1 MDYCSQP
8 KSTKQVANQ
17 QWKTGNAA
25 LLKNFESSIP
35 PVNLENAMWY
45 SSRPDPAKEKPVR
58 VIRNKIHDSAVL
70 KRAAGAQWKPAEG
83 CRYDGL
89 YRVVNAY
96 TAIGKAG
103 FWVCR
108 FHLERLEGQ
117 PPIPETEHFA
127 SKSQKARTSATP
139 YRRPD
144 QRRPKSRPLTLRD
157 LRAPSAND
165 SSLDSHTRSSTEHTD
180 VKQESSSHASSSR
193 VGIVYPTDAQ
203 PEEDMDLDLYLDQ
216 SSPSLSSGDPERDS
230 TEEADWQ
237 QEFSPYAEIAQ
248 PMIVKA
254 EDEEMDLPHDLFFP
268 PSYAGESS
276 EDTDVKQ
283 EFEIVDLCQ
292 EPVPAGAPTGRWE
305 PLPSTWN
312 LQANRWEPS
321 PISGREG

>member
-1 MDYCSQP
+1 M
-8 KSTKQVANQ
+8 
-17 QWKTGNAA
+17 
-25 LLKNFESSIP
+25 
-35 PVNLENAMWY
+35 
-45 SSRPDPAKEKPVR
+45 
-58 VIRNKIHDSAVL
+58 
-70 KRAAGAQWKPAEG
+70 
-83 CRYDGL
+83 
-89 YRVVNAY
+89 
-96 TAIGKAG
+96 
-103 FWVCR
+103 
-108 FHLERLEGQ
+108 
-117 PPIPETEHFA
+117 
-127 SKSQKARTSATP
+127 
-139 YRRPD
+139 
-144 QRRPKSRPLTLRD
+144 
-157 LRAPSAND
+157 
-165 SSLDSHTRSSTEHTD
+165 
-180 VKQESSSHASSSR
+180 KQESSSHASSSR